1 MRLNEAL
8 RQVSYIVCSPA
19 LYTVYT
25 LLLTLSEFSTSFFRR
40 VRVRVRVRDRFK
52 VSTKN

>member
-19 LYTVYT
+19 LYKVYATVDAFWI
-25 LLLTLSEFSTSFFRR
+25 LDELF
-40 VRVRVRVRDRFK
+40 
-52 VSTKN
+52 